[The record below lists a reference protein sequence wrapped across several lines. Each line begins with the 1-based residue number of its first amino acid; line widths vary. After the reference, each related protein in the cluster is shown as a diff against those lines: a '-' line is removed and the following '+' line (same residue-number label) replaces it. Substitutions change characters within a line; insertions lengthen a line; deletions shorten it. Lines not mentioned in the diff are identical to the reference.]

1 MQDNSL
7 MVIALVGLGVI
18 CLGLLIVLFLAML
31 RFTGHH
37 MLGFFSFW
45 GRGGDN
51 DKDDGTTYI
60 ASPKPDLRSIAKAE
74 DFDTALAKHVIQDEI
89 EPRVTH
95 TPTRHVPENPP
106 AFTTSPTL
114 PPTPAPFPDALPRL
128 GSRGSNGHVHTNGN
142 RRMREDD
149 DDDDALADFLGDGS
163 EL

>member
-7 MVIALVGLGVI
+7 MVITLVGLGVI

-37 MLGFFSFW
+37 MLGFFTFW

-51 DKDDGTTYI
+51 DKDDGTTFI
-60 ASPKPDLRSIAKAE
+60 ASPKPDLRSIARAE
-74 DFDTALAKHVIQDEI
+74 DFDTALAKHVVQDEI
-89 EPRVTH
+89 EPRAAKH
-95 TPTRHVPENPP
+95 AHENPP

-128 GSRGSNGHVHTNGN
+128 GSRSNGHIHSNGN
-142 RRMREDD
+142 RRMQEED
-149 DDDDALADFLGDGS
+149 DDDDALADFLDDGS
-163 EL
+163 EP